1 MGVTADGSGAV
12 LQASGGATF
21 NEPMRAAATLV
32 TFAVVAAVAAG
43 SAAVAYRWYFRE
55 RVGEGIAALVGVA
68 VVALY
73 LNTAS
78 LGAVIGGTEYE
89 LLRLD
94 AVFFNVVAIGVAA
107 AAAPVGLHIG
117 DGLATNFF
125 AVAGGK
131 RLEGEVSDVVRTIG
145 RVTPVTLPAVDDIGD
160 MDAYEP
166 VDPETKT
173 EMAEKTLLF
182 PRRLTVE
189 ELRDRLVTRI
199 KEDYGVGYVDVDV
212 TADGEVEFLA
222 LGSRAAGIGPTLAP
236 GTAAVAV
243 TADPANAATPGD
255 VVQVWKPG
263 GAADEAEAAGAGGTG
278 ESGEAAP
285 RPTRVANAE
294 LRATV
299 GDVATLALDEAD
311 ASALDDRTNYR
322 LATLPAEPRAD
333 REFATVLRGA
343 DETMSAVVLESGS
356 PLVGT
361 TVADV
366 SAVVAAVRPAGGSV
380 QAIPPRAYAF
390 AAGDTAYLVGRPD
403 ELRRFEALAAD
414 TEDGE
419 SDADGVTGSDDADEA
434 DADDDAAATDEATET
449 RTNRPT
455 DGVDDGE

>member
-1 MGVTADGSGAV
+1 MTPALVPADLVSSIATDASGAV
-12 LQASGGATF
+12 LQASGGVTF

-107 AAAPVGLHIG
+107 AAAPVGLHLG

-125 AVAGGK
+125 AVTGGK

-173 EMAEKTLLF
+173 EMADKTLLF

-212 TADGEVEFLA
+212 TAEGEVEFLA

-263 GAADEAEAAGAGGTG
+263 GTPDEAEAAGAG
-278 ESGEAAP
+278 ESGEADQ
-285 RPTRVANAE
+285 RPKRVATAE
-294 LRATV
+294 LRATA

-311 ASALDDRTNYR
+311 ASALDDRTVYR
-322 LATLPAEPRAD
+322 LATLPAEQRAD
-333 REFATVLRGA
+333 REFATVLRSA
-343 DETMSAVVLESGS
+343 DETMSAVRVEPGS
-356 PLVGT
+356 SLVGT

-366 SAVVAAVRPAGGSV
+366 AAVVAAVRPPEGSV

-390 AAGDTAYLVGRPD
+390 AAGDTVYLVGRPD
-403 ELRRFEALAAD
+403 ELRRFETLAAD
-414 TEDGE
+414 GEDGE
-419 SDADGVTGSDDADEA
+419 SDADAVTGSDDV
-434 DADDDAAATDEATET
+434 DDG
-449 RTNRPT
+449 

>member
-1 MGVTADGSGAV
+1 MTTALAAASVAVADAGVPVLQVAGGVTFD
-12 LQASGGATF
+12 
-21 NEPMRAAATLV
+21 EPMRAAATLAS
-32 TFAVVAAVAAG
+32 FAVVAAVAAG
-43 SAAVAYRWYFRE
+43 GAAVAYRWYFRE

-68 VVALY
+68 IVALY

-78 LGAVIGGTEYE
+78 LGAVIGGTESE

-107 AAAPVGLHIG
+107 AAAPVGLHLG
-117 DGLATNFF
+117 DAVATNFF

-145 RVTPVTLPAVDDIGD
+145 RVTPVTLPAIDDIGD

-166 VDPETKT
+166 VDAETKA

-255 VVQVWKPG
+255 VVQVWKPSDASDVADPNG
-263 GAADEAEAAGAGGTG
+263 PGDAATPD
-278 ESGEAAP
+278 AAP
-285 RPTRVANAE
+285 KRAANAE

-311 ASALDDRTNYR
+311 ATELDDRTAYR
-322 LATLPAEPRAD
+322 LVTLPAEPRAD

-343 DETMSAVVLESGS
+343 DETMSAVVLEPGS
-356 PLVGT
+356 SLVGT

-366 SAVVAAVRPAGGSV
+366 SAVVAAVRPSGGSV
-380 QAIPPRAYAF
+380 QAIPSRDRAF
-390 AAGDTAYLVGRPD
+390 EPGDTVYLVGRPD
-403 ELRRFEALAAD
+403 ELRRFETLSTDGAA
-414 TEDGE
+414 TAATG
-419 SDADGVTGSDDADEA
+419 DAAGGNGSEADE
-434 DADDDAAATDEATET
+434 TTT
-449 RTNRPT
+449 RPG